1 MPRPQAEEVEDD
13 FAAEE
18 ENKLINE
25 VLHPRSPASVYQTDA
40 SYVLL

>member
-1 MPRPQAEEVEDD
+1 MEVEVEDD

-25 VLHPRSPASVYQTDA
+25 VCGRVGNP
-40 SYVLL
+40 YVHRITINSAAVGI